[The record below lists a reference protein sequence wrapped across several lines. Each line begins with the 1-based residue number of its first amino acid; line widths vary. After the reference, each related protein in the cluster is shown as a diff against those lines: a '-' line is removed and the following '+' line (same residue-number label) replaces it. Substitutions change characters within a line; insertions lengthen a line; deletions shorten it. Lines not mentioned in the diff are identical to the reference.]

1 MHLMLLA
8 LFPRLLAASQRDPV
22 PEGLRG
28 ESLIVSVDPDVIEV
42 LNSLH
47 RESPAV
53 SCGDISWQKRARF
66 LD

>member
-22 PEGLRG
+22 PEGLG

-47 RESPAV
+47 RESAAV